1 VWGTVVLMAAVT
13 AVDPKRIGVVAVMLS
28 RPRTMRLLLAYFIG
42 GFGVSLIAGAVS
54 LFVLEGA
61 GIETKNSVPPG
72 SRSRWARSRCWP
84 LCSSAADS
92 QSGCVT
98 GCSRDTRRPPSWT
111 RHLSQPGG
119 PA

>member
-1 VWGTVVLMAAVT
+1 MWGTVVLMAAVT
-13 AVDPKRIGVVAVMLS
+13 AVDPKRIGVVAVILS
-28 RPRTMRLLLAYFIG
+28 RPKTMRLLLAYFIG
-42 GFGVSLIAGAVS
+42 GFGVSLIGGAVS

-61 GIETKNSVPPG
+61 ASGRRTQSPLG

-84 LCSSAADS
+84 LYSSAADS

-98 GCSRDTRRPPSWT
+98 GCSRETRRPPRWT
-111 RHLSQPGG
+111 SHLSQTGG